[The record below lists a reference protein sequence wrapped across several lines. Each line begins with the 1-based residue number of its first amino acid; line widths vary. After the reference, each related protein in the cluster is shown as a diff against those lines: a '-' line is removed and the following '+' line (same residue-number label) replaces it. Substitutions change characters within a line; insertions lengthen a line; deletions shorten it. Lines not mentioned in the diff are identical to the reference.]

1 MPEESIAAYVNNII
15 ASTLFIVIITFIF
28 AFLFL
33 LSRVLIRRTGSRNNE
48 EPGKEA
54 FISKSSGL
62 FNYKRDPYK
71 RNNVFILATIF
82 ISMAIFIFFIFAVF
96 NYSRDP
102 VVGLNLYLIIGIL
115 AYLIFMIVWL
125 VKSKIIN

>member
-1 MPEESIAAYVNNII
+1 MPEESIAAYINNII
-15 ASTLFIVIITFIF
+15 ASSLFIVIITIIF

-33 LSRVLIRRTGSRNNE
+33 LSRILVRRTGIRNDAE
-48 EPGKEA
+48 SEKEA
-54 FISKSSGL
+54 FISESSGL

-82 ISMAIFIFFIFAVF
+82 ISMVIFIFFIFAVF

-102 VVGLNLYLIIGIL
+102 AAGLNMYLITGIL

>member
-33 LSRVLIRRTGSRNNE
+33 LSRVLIRRTGSRNDE

-54 FISKSSGL
+54 FISESSGL

>member
-1 MPEESIAAYVNNII
+1 MPEESIAAYINNII
-15 ASTLFIVIITFIF
+15 ASTLFIVIITIIF

-33 LSRVLIRRTGSRNNE
+33 LSRVLVRRTGNRNDE
-48 EPGKEA
+48 EPEKEA
-54 FISKSSGL
+54 FISESSGL

-82 ISMAIFIFFIFAVF
+82 ISMVIFIFFIFAVF

-102 VVGLNLYLIIGIL
+102 AVGLNLYLIIGIL
-115 AYLIFMIVWL
+115 AYLIFMVVWL

>member
-33 LSRVLIRRTGSRNNE
+33 LSRVLIRRTGSRNDE
-48 EPGKEA
+48 KPGKEA
-54 FISKSSGL
+54 FISESSGL
-62 FNYKRDPYK
+62 SNYKRDPYK

-82 ISMAIFIFFIFAVF
+82 ISIAIFIFFIFAVF

>member
-15 ASTLFIVIITFIF
+15 AFTLFIVIITFIF

-33 LSRVLIRRTGSRNNE
+33 LSRVLIRRTGSRNAE
-48 EPGKEA
+48 ESRKES
-54 FISKSSGL
+54 FIPETSGL
-62 FNYKRDPYK
+62 FGYNRDPYR
-71 RNNVFILATIF
+71 RNNIFVLAAVFISI
-82 ISMAIFIFFIFAVF
+82 AIFIFFVFAVF

-102 VVGLNLYLIIGIL
+102 VMGLDLYLIIGIL
-115 AYLIFMIVWL
+115 VYLVFMVVWL

>member
-33 LSRVLIRRTGSRNNE
+33 LSRVLIRRTGSRNDE

-54 FISKSSGL
+54 FISESSGL

-82 ISMAIFIFFIFAVF
+82 ISIAIFIFFIFAVF

>member
-54 FISKSSGL
+54 FISESSGL

-82 ISMAIFIFFIFAVF
+82 ISIAIFIFFIFAVF